1 MKLYEKEKIRSASNS
16 NTWEDFL
23 TVRSFSPLNSFSREV
38 MITLLMN
45 SLAKAL
51 ELQGVGRK

>member
-1 MKLYEKEKIRSASNS
+1 MKLYEKERIRSASNS
-16 NTWEDFL
+16 NTQEDFL
-23 TVRSFSPLNSFSREV
+23 TIRFFSPMSSFSREV

-45 SLAKAL
+45 SQAKAL